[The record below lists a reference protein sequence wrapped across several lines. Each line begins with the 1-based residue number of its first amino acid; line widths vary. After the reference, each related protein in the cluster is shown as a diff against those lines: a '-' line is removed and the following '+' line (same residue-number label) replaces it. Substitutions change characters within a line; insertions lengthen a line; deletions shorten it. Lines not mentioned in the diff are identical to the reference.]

1 MKIITYGLFIE
12 NMRAGDW
19 LVGQIY
25 GMCNNNN
32 NKIRLNN
39 SILVVCLFSN
49 ALKSKSEFKIFLILK
64 VSLSRRLN
72 S

>member
-49 ALKSKSEFKIFLILK
+49 A
-64 VSLSRRLN
+64 
-72 S
+72 